1 IAATSADDAAAK
13 ATANGA
19 KVMVPPMDVSDVGR
33 MAVIMDPT
41 HATVSVW
48 QAKASKG
55 IGIKGV
61 PGALCWADL
70 STPDHNAASDFYS
83 KTFGW
88 KIAPGEHDTSGYL
101 HISNGDEFIGG
112 IPPAAHRNPN
122 APPHWLLYFQVD
134 NCDASTAKAKELG
147 AKVHLEPMTMEGVG
161 R

>member
-1 IAATSADDAAAK
+1 
-13 ATANGA
+13 
-19 KVMVPPMDVSDVGR
+19 
-33 MAVIMDPT
+33 
-41 HATVSVW
+41 
-48 QAKASKG
+48 
-55 IGIKGV
+55 
-61 PGALCWADL
+61 
-70 STPDHNAASDFYS
+70 TPDQNAASDFYS

-161 R
+161 RWSIIGDPHGAVFSLFQPLPRGTGN